1 MNYKETKTY
10 NYVMKEMNLRWA
22 FLKGHCDCTIM
33 AMIHQ
38 GSFNH
43 GLEIMNEEYLSD
55 IDVKVIAI
63 PSLENLL
70 NGNKGRIYQKL
81 EYVDGS
87 FIEIRDVRD
96 VFDLFKKQNIQYLEL
111 LFSNYYLVNSSYKNY
126 FNELR
131 QISGEISTI
140 NEAKLVNCHLGMAKE
155 KRHALEKVYPAT
167 QEKIEKYGYDG
178 KQLHHIAR
186 LYFTLEKYLENGK
199 NYGIALHVTENKGL
213 LDVFKLNKVSLDS
226 AIVYADMFIDKL
238 EKLVKEYEPSAPN
251 DYGIDFL
258 NNLEKKII
266 TTNIKKEIL
275 GEQ

>member
-22 FLKGHCDCTIM
+22 FLKEHCDCTIM
-33 AMIHQ
+33 AMVHQ
-38 GSFNH
+38 GSFNY
-43 GLEIMNEEYLSD
+43 GLEIMSEEYLSD

-70 NGNKGRIYQKL
+70 FRKSGRIYQKL
-81 EYVDGS
+81 EYIDGS
-87 FIEIRDVRD
+87 FIEVRDIRDI
-96 VFDLFKKQNIQYLEL
+96 FDLFKKQNIQYLEL
-111 LFSNYYLVNSSYKNY
+111 LFSNYYLLNSSYKNY

-131 QISGEISTI
+131 LMRDTILAI

-186 LYFTLEKYLENGK
+186 LYFTLEKYLENDK
-199 NYGIALHVTENKGL
+199 NYSVALHATENKGL
-213 LDVFKLNKVSLDS
+213 LDVFKLNKVNLDS
-226 AIVYADMFIDKL
+226 AIVYADMFVDKL
-238 EKLVKEYEPSAPN
+238 EKLVKEYKPHAPN
-251 DYGIDFL
+251 GCGIDFL
-258 NNLEKKII
+258 DNLEKEII
-266 TTNIKKEIL
+266 TTNIKKEVL